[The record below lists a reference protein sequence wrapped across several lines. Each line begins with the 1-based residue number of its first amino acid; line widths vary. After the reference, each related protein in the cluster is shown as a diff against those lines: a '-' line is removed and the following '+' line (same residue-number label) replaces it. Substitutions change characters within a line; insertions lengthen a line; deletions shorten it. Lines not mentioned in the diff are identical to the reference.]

1 MCLGLEWAALRVGC
15 AASPCP
21 VLPWLCDLGKPC
33 WLWASGPSDWK
44 ALPSCGCSIIG
55 GHWVSLCSR
64 NPSAALGS
72 PASTTCL
79 PESVQGVEWVLHHS
93 TLLSLFRLNLKN
105 MWQPLISNV
114 GSERRKHAVRV
125 LFKDQNIR
133 TLLCP
138 PGCSVLGSWWL
149 QQMLL
154 VCSVPE

>member
-21 VLPWLCDLGKPC
+21 VRPWLCDLGKPC

-44 ALPSCGCSIIG
+44 ALPSCGCSILG

-64 NPSAALGS
+64 NPGAALGARLPL
-72 PASTTCL
+72 PASPNLCRGW
-79 PESVQGVEWVLHHS
+79 SGYVHHS

-105 MWQPLISNV
+105 MCQPLISNV
-114 GSERRKHAVRV
+114 GSERRKHAVQGI
-125 LFKDQNIR
+125 FKDQNIR

-154 VCSVPE
+154 TRSVPE